1 MNIEFDKSE
10 INKYNYTD
18 KDKKI
23 IFLKD
28 QIGELNRQIKQLRNI
43 IRKTTVLKN
52 LVSKELKLFWMPI
65 MRIPVAWK

>member
-18 KDKKI
+18 KDKEI

-28 QIGELNRQIKQLRNI
+28 QIRELNRQIKQLRNI
-43 IRKTTVLKN
+43 IKDLQKN
-52 LVSKELKLFWMPI
+52 TNQIKIEK
-65 MRIPVAWK
+65 

>member
-18 KDKKI
+18 KNKEI

-28 QIGELNRQIKQLRNI
+28 QIRELNRQIKQLRNI
-43 IRKTTVLKN
+43 IKDLQKN
-52 LVSKELKLFWMPI
+52 TNQIKIEK
-65 MRIPVAWK
+65 

>member
-43 IRKTTVLKN
+43 IKDLQKN
-52 LVSKELKLFWMPI
+52 TNQIKIEK
-65 MRIPVAWK
+65 

>member
-1 MNIEFDKSE
+1 MKIEFDKSE

-28 QIGELNRQIKQLRNI
+28 QIRELNRQIKQLRNI
-43 IRKTTVLKN
+43 IKDLQKN
-52 LVSKELKLFWMPI
+52 TNQN
-65 MRIPVAWK
+65 